1 VHAPSAYPGPGIAA
15 KILRVQPLV
24 LSNFSIVTSLGAGR
38 AATVAALQSGAI
50 GVAPCRF
57 ESATLSTHVGEIP
70 GLDDADDGIA
80 CRNSRLAHRTL
91 EQDGF
96 MQSVAA
102 ARAKYGAHRIGVF
115 VGTSTSGI
123 RETELAYR
131 TRNAVGGALPSGYD
145 YARTHNTFS
154 VAAFVAEDLALDGPT
169 IALSSACA
177 TTAKAFAAAS
187 RMIAAGQCDA
197 AVVGGADTLCL
208 TTLYGFH
215 ALGLLSAEP
224 CRPFDQA
231 RDGISIGE
239 GAGFALLEKPGNE
252 TGDAI
257 LLLGAGESGDAYHMS
272 TPHPEGLGAR
282 LAMERA
288 LKSAALAPKDIDY
301 INLHGTAT
309 RTGDASEDLA
319 VTGLFGSSTPCS
331 STKGQT
337 GHTLGAAGIVETI
350 IGALSILHGVIPGSP
365 NTRAVDP
372 QLKSRYVIEPQA
384 ARLDRVMSNSF
395 GFGGSNCSLILGRA
409 G

>member
-1 VHAPSAYPGPGIAA
+1 
-15 KILRVQPLV
+15 VQPLV
-24 LSNFSIVTSLGAGR
+24 ISDFSIVTSLGAGR
-38 AATVAALQSGAI
+38 AATVAALQSGAP
-50 GVAPCRF
+50 GVAPCHF
-57 ESATLSTHVGEIP
+57 ETATLPTYVGEIP
-70 GLDDADDGIA
+70 GLAAVDDGIA
-80 CRNSRLAHRTL
+80 CRNSRLARRAL

-96 MQSVAA
+96 MESVAA
-102 ARAKYGAHRIGVF
+102 ARSKHGAHRIGLF

-123 RETELAYR
+123 LETEQAYR
-131 TRNAVGGALPSGYD
+131 KRNAAGGALPSDYD
-145 YARTHNTFS
+145 YAKTHNTFS
-154 VAAFVAEDLALDGPT
+154 VAAFVANDLALDGPAV
-169 IALSSACA
+169 ALSSACA
-177 TTAKAFAAAS
+177 TTAKAFAAAA

-215 ALGLLSAEP
+215 ALGLLSTEP
-224 CRPFDQA
+224 CRPFDPG

-239 GAGFALLEKPGNE
+239 GAGFALVEKPGNE

-257 LLLGAGESGDAYHMS
+257 LLLGTGESSDAYHMS

-288 LKSAALAPKDIDY
+288 LKAAALSPKDIDY
-301 INLHGTAT
+301 VNLHGTAT
-309 RTGDASEDLA
+309 KTGDASEDLA
-319 VTGLFGSSTPCS
+319 VTGLFGTSTPCS

-350 IGALSILHGVIPGSP
+350 ISALSIRHGVIPGSP
-365 NTRAVDP
+365 NTRSIDP
-372 QLKSRYVIEPQA
+372 ALKSHYMIAPQV
-384 ARLDRVMSNSF
+384 ARIDRAMSNSF